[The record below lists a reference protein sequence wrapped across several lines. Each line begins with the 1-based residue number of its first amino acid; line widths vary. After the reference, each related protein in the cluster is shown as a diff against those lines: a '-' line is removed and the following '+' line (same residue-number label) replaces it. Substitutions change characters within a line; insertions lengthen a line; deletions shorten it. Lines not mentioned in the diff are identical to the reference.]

1 MLLKKEFGPI
11 TRFKMARAF
20 FGKPWYF
27 TTAWYYNELLIDT
40 GCVRTAK
47 ELLTAVRDLPIQQ
60 VVCTHSHEDHFGGAA
75 ALKQQRG
82 LSIKAH
88 AKALP
93 IMAEPPPIKLFQRV
107 FWGKAPPV
115 EGEPLSSTLTVND
128 KHFEIIE
135 TPGHS
140 MDHIVLFEPETGF
153 AFTGDLVVGGLDRAL
168 RADFNIWG
176 ILDSLKAIQGLELQT
191 IFSASGRVIQEPQN
205 VLNERITA
213 IEAQATR
220 VQQEYES
227 GQSVKAIAKRIK
239 REAKE
244 KGHSLAWVEMIS
256 RGYMSSENLVRSFL
270 KLSP

>member
-1 MLLKKEFGPI
+1 MLLKKEFGPVI
-11 TRFKMARAF
+11 RFKMARTF

-27 TTAWYYNELLIDT
+27 TTAWYYDGLLIDT

-47 ELLTAVRDLPIQQ
+47 ELLTAVRALPIQE

-93 IMAEPPPIKLFQRV
+93 IMADPPAIKLFQKV
-107 FWGKAPPV
+107 FWGKAKPV

-140 MDHIVLFEPETGF
+140 IDHIVLFERETGF

-176 ILDSLKAIQGLELQT
+176 ILDSLKRIQDLELQT
-191 IFSASGRVIQEPQN
+191 IFSASGRVIQDPQN
-205 VLNERITA
+205 VLNEHITA

-220 VQQEYES
+220 VQQEYEN
-227 GQSVKAIAKRIK
+227 GQSVKDIAKRIK

-244 KGHSLAWVEMIS
+244 RGRSLAWVERIS